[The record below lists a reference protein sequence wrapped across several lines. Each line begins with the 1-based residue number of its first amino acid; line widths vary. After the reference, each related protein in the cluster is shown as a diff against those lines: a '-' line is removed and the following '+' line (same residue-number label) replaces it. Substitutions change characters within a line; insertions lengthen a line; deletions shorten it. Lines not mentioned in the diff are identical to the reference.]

1 MTTRVRFAPSP
12 TGYLHIGSART
23 ALFNYLYARH
33 TGGKFLLRIEDTDL
47 ARSTEESTR
56 SILDGLA
63 WLELDQDE
71 EIVFQSD
78 NADKHRATAKKLLA
92 EGKAYRDFTP
102 KAEPNDA
109 NVKDAIKD
117 RARANQGEK
126 NLRDNP
132 YRDLTAEESNKR
144 AAAGEPFAI
153 RLKVP
158 DVRTG
163 SGSDRVPAV
172 LKTSFEDAVY
182 GLQERDYAE
191 TEDLV
196 LLRSDG
202 HPLYNLAVVCDD
214 IEMQITHVIR
224 GQDHLTNTHKQIL
237 IYEALGITPPTFA
250 HLPLIMAPNKG
261 KLSKRKHGEVVS
273 MTTYRD
279 AGFLAAA
286 FRNFLALLGWSA
298 GEEKEIYSLVELIE
312 TFSLDGIHRS
322 NAVFNF
328 TENDPRKWTDDKAQW
343 MNAEYI
349 RTMPIGELLP
359 FVKAELKSAK
369 LWREEY
375 EEQLSVVSGQL
386 SEDADTLQKPARSKG
401 EMIRTPPSV
410 SSPQISKSSS
420 DEMQKTA
427 REQGRY
433 IQPEI
438 GSSEWFENTINL
450 IRQRFFT
457 LKDFSSQGRAYF
469 SEDYDFDPAAIAK
482 NLTKFPELKTWLPE
496 LADRFEAEFGDS
508 VSSPHVSKGY
518 GEAANWPPANAG
530 GSDTFTEANI
540 ELVVKAFTE
549 EKGTKLGV
557 IMNGARTLIT
567 GVAVGPSMLSVFEV
581 IGLERIIMRLRSHVA
596 WNS

>member
-63 WLELDQDE
+63 WLELDHDE
-71 EIVFQSD
+71 DIIFQSD
-78 NADKHRATAKKLLA
+78 NADKHRATAKKLLS

-102 KAEPNDA
+102 KAEPTDA

-117 RARANQGEK
+117 RARAAQGEK
-126 NLRDNP
+126 NMRDNP
-132 YRDLTAEESNKR
+132 YRNLSAEESDAR
-144 AAAGEPFAI
+144 AAAGESFAI
-153 RLKVP
+153 RLKVAE
-158 DVRTG
+158 TG
-163 SGSDRVPAV
+163 
-172 LKTSFEDAVY
+172 KTSFEDAVY

-224 GQDHLTNTHKQIL
+224 GQDHLTNTHKQVL
-237 IYEALGITPPTFA
+237 IYEALGVTPPTFA

-261 KLSKRKHGEVVS
+261 KLSKRKHCEVVS

-298 GEEKEIYSLVELIE
+298 SEEREIYSLDELVEKFTLE
-312 TFSLDGIHRS
+312 GIHRS

-328 TENDPRKWTDDKAQW
+328 TENDPRRWTDDKAQW

-349 RTMPIGELLP
+349 RTMPLDELIP
-359 FVKAELKSAK
+359 FIKPELKAAK

-375 EEQLSVVSGQL
+375 E
-386 SEDADTLQKPARSKG
+386 DDDKA
-401 EMIRTPPSV
+401 
-410 SSPQISKSSS
+410 
-420 DEMQKTA
+420 
-427 REQGRY
+427 
-433 IQPEI
+433 
-438 GSSEWFENTINL
+438 WFERTIDL

-457 LKDFSSQGRAYF
+457 LKDFSNQGRAYF
-469 SEDYDFDPAAIAK
+469 SEDYDFDPAAIEK
-482 NLTKFPELKTWLPE
+482 NLSKFPDLKTWLPE
-496 LADRFEAEFGDS
+496 LADRFEVMDS
-508 VSSPHVSKGY
+508 
-518 GEAANWPPANAG
+518 
-530 GSDTFTEANI
+530 FTEPEI
-540 ELVVKAFTE
+540 EEVVKTFTE

-557 IMNGARTLIT
+557 IMNGARTLLT
-567 GVAVGPSMLSVFEV
+567 GVAVGPSMLSVFETLGKDKSV
-581 IGLERIIMRLRSHVA
+581 LRLRSQIA
-596 WNS
+596 WN

>member
-1 MTTRVRFAPSP
+1 MTVRVRFAPSP

-33 TGGKFLLRIEDTDL
+33 VGGKFLLRVEDTDL
-47 ARSTEESTR
+47 ARSTEESIR

-63 WLELDQDE
+63 WLELGHDE

-102 KAEPNDA
+102 KAAQSDA

-126 NLRDNP
+126 NMRDNP
-132 YRDLTAEESNKR
+132 YRSLSAEEGDAR

-153 RLKVP
+153 RLKVAE
-158 DVRTG
+158 TG
-163 SGSDRVPAV
+163 KS
-172 LKTSFEDAVY
+172 SFEDGVY

-214 IEMQITHVIR
+214 IEMQISHVIR
-224 GQDHLTNTHKQIL
+224 GQDHLTNTHKQVL
-237 IYEALGITPPTFA
+237 IYEALGIIPPTFA

-298 GEEKEIYSLVELIE
+298 GEEKEIYTLAELVEK
-312 TFSLDGIHRS
+312 FSLDGIHRS
-322 NAVFNF
+322 NAIFNF
-328 TENDPRKWTDDKAQW
+328 TENDPRRWTDDKAQW

-349 RTMPIGELLP
+349 RTMPLDELLP
-359 FVKAELKSAK
+359 FVRPELKAAK
-369 LWREEY
+369 LYRDEY
-375 EEQLSVVSGQL
+375 E
-386 SEDADTLQKPARSKG
+386 DDDKA
-401 EMIRTPPSV
+401 
-410 SSPQISKSSS
+410 
-420 DEMQKTA
+420 
-427 REQGRY
+427 
-433 IQPEI
+433 
-438 GSSEWFENTINL
+438 WFENTINL

-457 LKDFSSQGRAYF
+457 LKDFSNQGRAYF
-469 SEDYDFDPAAIAK
+469 SEDYDFDPAAIEK
-482 NLTKFPELKTWLPE
+482 NLAKFPDLRSWLPE
-496 LADRFEAEFGDS
+496 LAERFEVMDS
-508 VSSPHVSKGY
+508 
-518 GEAANWPPANAG
+518 
-530 GSDTFTEANI
+530 FTEPEI
-540 ELVVKAFTE
+540 EEVVKAFTE
-549 EKGTKLGV
+549 EKGTKLGI
-557 IMNGARTLIT
+557 IMNGARTLLT
-567 GVAVGPSMLSVFEV
+567 GVAVGPSMLSVFETLGKDRS
-581 IGLERIIMRLRSHVA
+581 ILRLRSQIA
-596 WNS
+596 WNV